1 MQISDNEVLHVDN
14 DGCLL
19 RFLISEVIEITKPVN
34 TEYWKNT
41 FFARINHSSS
51 GNIVEYTLKFE
62 SNNEM
67 EENLQ
72 MLRDAVE
79 KDFESK
85 SKKTTDKHVKG
96 DNMMIAKTKKPK

>member
-1 MQISDNEVLHVDN
+1 
-14 DGCLL
+14 
-19 RFLISEVIEITKPVN
+19 
-34 TEYWKNT
+34 
-41 FFARINHSSS
+41 
-51 GNIVEYTLKFE
+51 
-62 SNNEM
+62 
-67 EENLQ
+67 